1 MIIAKTLAWYEVKG
15 EIKFPLHVGKKI
27 YSLALLQPELL
38 LFQKKK
44 KKFVQWKLNIQM
56 EIIKSSLFPF

>member
-44 KKFVQWKLNIQM
+44 KKFVQ
-56 EIIKSSLFPF
+56 